1 MRTYKNSKG
10 VIGNFS
16 YDDLRPHE
24 KEGLITAIRKGAT
37 RREVMG
43 WMMAAGATVATAGSV
58 FTGASAALAATPK
71 RGGKIIAA
79 GDQHGPKDT
88 LDPIL
93 NTAAIDYFRGR
104 MFYNRLVRL
113 KDDLSYEPD
122 IASEILPN
130 ADATAWTFKLNKGI
144 EFTNGKSLD
153 ADDVIYTLKRH
164 LGKDSKSNGKALV
177 AMISHIHKVN
187 SHEVRLELDS
197 PNADLPM
204 ALGTFHF
211 NILQNG
217 VDKFDT
223 AIGTGPY
230 KCKEFKPGVRT
241 IAVRN
246 ENCFSGA
253 GYLDEIEHYAIGDS
267 SSRLAAFL
275 NGDVDMMVNVPP
287 KAIPKVEST
296 AGKDI
301 WTVESGRYLSIVCH
315 QGVAPSNNRDLIRAM
330 QLCINRQRIVK
341 GDLKGMGSLGNDQP
355 IGSAYFDHSKDLEQR
370 PQDLDKAKHHFQ
382 KSGIG
387 NTEVEIIAAEVAP
400 GAVEQCENLQREAKK
415 IGMNL
420 RVKKVTT
427 DGYWGAV
434 WMQGSPFNV
443 TTWNMRPTANIMM
456 TLAYEG
462 SSKWNET
469 FWKSEKFDKTLKAV
483 RGVTD
488 AGKRKQMYHDLQEDI
503 NMNGGSITPAHLNYT
518 DGAASYIKGLTYCP
532 LNNFGGSESP
542 PYLWRSDA

>member
-1 MRTYKNSKG
+1 MKTFKNTKG
-10 VIGNFS
+10 VVGNFS

-24 KEGLITAIRKGAT
+24 KEGLITAIKKGAT

-71 RGGKIIAA
+71 RGGKLIAA

-104 MFYNRLVRL
+104 MFYNKLVRL
-113 KDDLSYEPD
+113 KDDLSWEPD
-122 IASEILPN
+122 IASEVLPN
-130 ADATAWTFKLNKGI
+130 ADATAWTFKLRKDI
-144 EFTNGKSLD
+144 EWHNGKTLD
-153 ADDVIYTLKRH
+153 ADDVIYTLERH
-164 LGKDSKSNGKALV
+164 LGKDTKSNGKALV
-177 AMISHIHKVN
+177 AMIKHIHKVN
-187 SHEVRLELDS
+187 SHEIMLHLDS

-211 NILQNG
+211 SVLQNG

-230 KCKEFKPGVRT
+230 KVKEFKPGVRT
-241 IAVRN
+241 IGVPFA
-246 ENCFSGA
+246 NCFSGA
-253 GYLDEIEHYAIGDS
+253 GYLDEIEHYGIGDPNA
-267 SSRLAAFL
+267 RLAAFL
-275 NGDVDMMVNVPP
+275 NGDVDMMVNVDP
-287 KAIPKVEST
+287 KAIPEVEK
-296 AGKDI
+296 AEGKDI

-315 QGVAPSNNRDLIRAM
+315 QGVDPSNNRDLIRAM
-330 QLCINRQRIVK
+330 QLCINRKRIVK

-355 IGSAYFDHSKDLEQR
+355 IGTAYFDHSKDLEQR
-370 PQDLDKAKHHFQ
+370 PLDLEKAKYHFN
-382 KSGIG
+382 KSGVG
-387 NTEVEIIAAEVAP
+387 NTEIEIIAAEVAP
-400 GAVEQCENLQREAKK
+400 GAVAQCENLQREAKK

-456 TLAYEG
+456 TLAYKG
-462 SSKWNET
+462 DSNWNET
-469 FWKSEKFDKTLKAV
+469 FWQSDKFDKTLVDV

-488 AGKRKQMYHDLQEDI
+488 AAKRKQMYHDLQMDI
-503 NMNGGSITPAHLNYT
+503 HENGGSITPAHLNYT
-518 DGAASYIKGLTYCP
+518 DAVASNVKGLTHVP
-532 LNNFGGSESP
+532 LNNWGGAEAP
-542 PYLWRSDA
+542 PYIWKDA